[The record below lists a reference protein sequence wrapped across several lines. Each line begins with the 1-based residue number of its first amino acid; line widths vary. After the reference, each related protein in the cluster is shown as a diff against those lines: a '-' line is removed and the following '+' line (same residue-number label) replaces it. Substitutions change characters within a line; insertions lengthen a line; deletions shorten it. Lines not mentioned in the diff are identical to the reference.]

1 MVTIGNAELEVLKV
15 LWDHGPNTVRD
26 ISSILE
32 SQGRTWA
39 YTTVLTMLHRLRDK
53 GVDVSEKVGNVNRFE
68 AALSRDNV
76 VREQLSQLMDRFG
89 EEGVAPLMLAL
100 VENNRFTPEEIEV
113 FREMLNRLDETP

>member
-1 MVTIGNAELEVLKV
+1 MVTIGDSELEVLKV
-15 LWDHGPNTVRD
+15 LWAHGPNTVRN

-32 SQGRTWA
+32 SQGHTWA

-53 GVDVSEKVGNVNRFE
+53 GVVVTEKVGNADRFE

-76 VREQLSQLMDRFG
+76 VQEQLSQLMDRFG

-113 FREMLNRLDETP
+113 FREMLNRLDETS

>member
-1 MVTIGNAELEVLKV
+1 MYGKAELEVLKKI
-15 LWDHGPNTVRD
+15 WDHGPNTVRD

-53 GVDVSEKVGNVNRFE
+53 GVVVSEKVGNVNRFE

>member
-1 MVTIGNAELEVLKV
+1 MVTIGDSELEVLKV
-15 LWDHGPNTVRD
+15 LWAHGPNTVRNV
-26 ISSILE
+26 SSILE

-53 GVDVSEKVGNVNRFE
+53 GVVVAEKVGNADRFE

-76 VREQLSQLMDRFG
+76 VREQLSHLMGRFG

-113 FREMLNRLDETP
+113 FRRMLDRLEETS

>member
-1 MVTIGNAELEVLKV
+1 MVTIGDSELEVLKV
-15 LWDHGPNTVRD
+15 LWAHGRNTVRD
-26 ISSILE
+26 INSILE

-53 GVDVSEKVGNVNRFE
+53 GVVVTEKVGNVNRFE
-68 AALSRDNV
+68 AALSRDHV
-76 VREQLSQLMDRFG
+76 VREQLSHLMDRFC

-113 FREMLNRLDETP
+113 FREMLNRLDETS